1 MAVYYLREADG
12 AADPASGKR
21 NISWAVPWTLFGVI
35 LILAATI
42 LEAVGWPLAYP
53 RLFRAVGISSPRST
67 QRGIV
72 HLISGD
78 GAGEIPAMDLAL
90 ALRGLL
96 KVHPSRIYVD
106 GGIRTDSETA
116 PLLSG
121 ILTEVRASI
130 PVVMPSLEVKPLYRP
145 VPLGFYDSPAGGI
158 RHWPRIDGGF
168 SNAGP
173 ACFFPSLP
181 KNPVSLPLFA
191 DLSGGL
197 VAGSLWWDL
206 LLEGLPRESR
216 DPLWVLFSRILLIGD
231 RVPLPLTSDGSLPCQ
246 DGISHQSI
254 GIPLEDFLLELERS
268 DRGMPSPEFYSQWK
282 DAVVLIAPRDE
293 VRPLTLLE
301 DLREMIRWKRTPLA
315 VQGAAGLL
323 CAVVLLA
330 GRSGRLM
337 KNRRT
342 TALVLAGV
350 SLSVWLIGLRFGV
363 IVPLLPAGLTV
374 LFFLLPDH
382 RTKQGLRGRKA

>member
-1 MAVYYLREADG
+1 
-12 AADPASGKR
+12 
-21 NISWAVPWTLFGVI
+21 
-35 LILAATI
+35 
-42 LEAVGWPLAYP
+42 
-53 RLFRAVGISSPRST
+53 
-67 QRGIV
+67 
-72 HLISGD
+72 
-78 GAGEIPAMDLAL
+78 MDLAL

-106 GGIRTDSETA
+106 GGVRLDSEIT

-145 VPLGFYDSPAGGI
+145 VPLGFYDSPAGAI

-173 ACFFPSLP
+173 TCFFPSLP

-206 LLEGLPRESR
+206 LVEGLPRESR
-216 DPLWVLFSRILLIGD
+216 DPVWVLSSRILLIGD
-231 RVPLPLTSDGSLPCQ
+231 RVPLPLTSDGSVPWQ
-246 DGISHQSI
+246 YGISLQPI
-254 GIPLEDFLLELERS
+254 GIPLEDFLLELERC
-268 DRGMPSPEFYSQWK
+268 DRGMPSPGFYSQWK
-282 DAVVLIAPRDE
+282 DVVVLIAPRDE
-293 VRPLTLLE
+293 ARPLALLK

-323 CAVVLLA
+323 CAVILLA
-330 GRSGRLM
+330 GRSERLM
-337 KNRRT
+337 KNRRIL
-342 TALVLAGV
+342 AIVLSGV
-350 SLSVWLIGLRFGV
+350 SLSAWLIGLRFGL
-363 IVPLLPAGLTV
+363 IMPLLPAGLTV
-374 LFFLLPDH
+374 LFLLVPDH
-382 RTKQGLRGRKA
+382 RTKLSLRERKA